1 MIGHHEPTAEGFDT
15 INSND
20 IEGAR
25 AATQVLIDRGYRDI
39 GMLSLGPVETH
50 EPDVAPQREK
60 GFRAAVEAAGMPARI
75 FRFDNLDAARAGKIA
90 ALLTAADRPRAL
102 FVWSDLDGILVLN
115 AARQMG
121 LRVPEDLALIAYDNS
136 PVAALPLIDLASMD
150 QHGARLGALAT
161 ETLLGRIK
169 GRRIPHHLQLD
180 PTVVLRSS
188 L

>member
-1 MIGHHEPTAEGFDT
+1 MIGHHEPTAQGFDT
-15 INSND
+15 INSNE
-20 IEGAR
+20 IEGAK

-39 GMLSLGPVETH
+39 GMLSLGPVESH
-50 EPDVAPQREK
+50 KPDGAPQREK
-60 GFRAAVEAAGMPARI
+60 GFRAAMMAAGLAGRI
-75 FRFDNLDAARAGKIA
+75 FRFDTLDAARMGKIA
-90 ALLTAADRPRAL
+90 DFLASADRPRAL
-102 FVWSDLDGILVLN
+102 FVWSDLDGIPVLN

-150 QHGARLGALAT
+150 QHGHRLGALAT
-161 ETLLGRIK
+161 ETLLSRVG

-180 PTVVLRSS
+180 PMVVLRSS